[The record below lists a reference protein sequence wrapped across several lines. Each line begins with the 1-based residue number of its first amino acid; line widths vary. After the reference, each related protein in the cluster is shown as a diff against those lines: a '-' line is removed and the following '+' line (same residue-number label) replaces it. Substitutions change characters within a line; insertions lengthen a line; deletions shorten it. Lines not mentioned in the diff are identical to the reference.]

1 MCKFSYRRNILM
13 KKIINAR
20 ETYQLISANYA
31 YWKVGTISINFLLL
45 LTAISIQS
53 AVAADNVVSAN
64 QEPQLSAS
72 QNLQPSAIKSD
83 LNSQQNISLQQRLLA
98 SRKSSNVTEIKLVS
112 ISDSLTANVKPETF
126 SNSFSG
132 DNFSLESPDQLKND
146 NKLDKQSLSE
156 QTNNIY
162 LPLKE
167 QVQQSKNVLAQID
180 SSSPAGD
187 TFDETNQLLQ
197 ELLIDPITTVV
208 DLPAATPGSTAGT
221 PSAYG
226 ASQGQ
231 AYIGG
236 GIYFPFNESKDRID
250 ASFSLGFGLG
260 DEVESVGLEVN
271 INVTSAGGGPEG
283 QFFDLGDF
291 GDSGGIGFKLHR
303 YLGDGAA
310 VAVGWSNPIKW
321 GDVTGSK
328 ETIYG
333 VVTKSFPLQPDNP
346 ENILPLTASV
356 GFGSGVFRSKGAI
369 EADTNAMNPFASLGL
384 RVTPQVSLVSS
395 WTGNRLN
402 MGASFVP
409 FKKVPI
415 VINTLFVDITN
426 NLDTG
431 AGFSLSGGY
440 SFRF

>member
-1 MCKFSYRRNILM
+1 M
-13 KKIINAR
+13 KKIQQIINAR
-20 ETYQLISANYA
+20 GVSQLISANYA
-31 YWKVGTISINFLLL
+31 YWKLGTISINFLLL
-45 LTAISIQS
+45 LTVISIQS
-53 AVAADNVVSAN
+53 AIAADNVVAEN
-64 QEPQLSAS
+64 PQPQLSAS
-72 QNLQPSAIKSD
+72 QNLKASSIVSE
-83 LNSQQNISLQQRLLA
+83 LNSQPNISLQQRLLA
-98 SRKSSNVTEIKLVS
+98 SKESSNPTEIKTVS
-112 ISDSLTANVKPETF
+112 ISHSLTANVEPETF
-126 SNSFSG
+126 NNSFSI
-132 DNFSLESPDQLKND
+132 DNFSLKSPEQLESNY
-146 NKLDKQSLSE
+146 KLAQ
-156 QTNNIY
+156 QINID

-167 QVQQSKNVLAQID
+167 QVQEPTHILAQID

-187 TFDETNQLLQ
+187 TFSETDKLRQ
-197 ELLIDPITTVV
+197 ELLVDPITTVV
-208 DLPAATPGSTAGT
+208 DLPTATPGSTAGT

-236 GIYFPFNESKDRID
+236 GLYFPFDENKDRVD
-250 ASFSLGFGLG
+250 GSFSLGFGLG

-271 INVTSAGGGPEG
+271 INITSAGGGG
-283 QFFDLGDF
+283 DGFDF
-291 GDSGGIGFKLHR
+291 GDSGGVGFKLHR
-303 YLGDGAA
+303 YLGDGSA
-310 VAVGWSNPIKW
+310 VAVGWSNPVKW
-321 GDVTGSK
+321 GDVSGTK

-333 VVTKSFPLQPDNP
+333 VFTKSFPLQPDNP
-346 ENILPLTASV
+346 ENILPLTTSV

-369 EADTNAMNPFASLGL
+369 EADTNAMNLFASLGL

-409 FKKVPI
+409 FKKIPI
-415 VINTLFVDITN
+415 VINTLFVDITD

>member
-1 MCKFSYRRNILM
+1 M
-13 KKIINAR
+13 KKMINAR
-20 ETYQLISANYA
+20 DTYQFISANYA

-53 AVAADNVVSAN
+53 AVAADNVVSEN

-72 QNLQPSAIKSD
+72 QDLKPSAIKSD
-83 LNSQQNISLQQRLLA
+83 LNSAPNISLQQRLLA
-98 SRKSSNVTEIKLVS
+98 SKKSSHVAETKLVS
-112 ISDSLTANVKPETF
+112 ISDSWTANVKPETF

-132 DNFSLESPDQLKND
+132 DNSSLKSSDQLKND
-146 NKLDKQSLSE
+146 NKLDKQSLSD
-156 QTNNIY
+156 QKNNIH

-167 QVQQSKNVLAQID
+167 QVQEPTHILAQID

-187 TFDETNQLLQ
+187 TFSETDSETDKLRQ
-197 ELLIDPITTVV
+197 ELLVDPITTVV
-208 DLPAATPGSTAGT
+208 DLPTATPGSTAGT

-236 GIYFPFNESKDRID
+236 GLYFPFDESKDRVD
-250 ASFSLGFGLG
+250 GSFSLGFGLG

-271 INVTSAGGGPEG
+271 INVTSAGGGG
-283 QFFDLGDF
+283 DGFDF
-291 GDSGGIGFKLHR
+291 GDSGGVGFKLHR

-321 GDVTGSK
+321 GDVSGTK

-369 EADTNAMNPFASLGL
+369 EADTNAMNLFASLGL

-409 FKKVPI
+409 FKKIPI
-415 VINTLFVDITN
+415 VINTLFVDITD